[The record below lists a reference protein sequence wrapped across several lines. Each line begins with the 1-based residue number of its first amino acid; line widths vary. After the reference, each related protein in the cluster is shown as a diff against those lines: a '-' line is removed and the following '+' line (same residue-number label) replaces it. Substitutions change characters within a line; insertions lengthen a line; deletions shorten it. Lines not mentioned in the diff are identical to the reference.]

1 MARRRSFDD
10 VAAVRAA
17 RELFWEKGYE
27 AVSLAELQSVTGLSR
42 SSIYAAYG
50 SKRELFER
58 ASLSYLADIVD
69 PLLAPMEAAGADRR
83 DIQAFFLAVAAV
95 LRSPDNRFARRG
107 CFIINIALELEQLDQ
122 RATDMVSQY
131 RARVH
136 GAVTNA
142 LVPITGPGARAAQAE
157 VLTAA
162 HVGIMVTARL
172 DPVAAAI
179 ASETL
184 ASGLSETRDRPGYG
198 PAPPGTRW
206 PV

>member
-17 RELFWEKGYE
+17 REIFWEKGYE

-58 ASLSYLADIVD
+58 ASLSYLADVVD
-69 PLLAPMEAAGADRR
+69 PLLAPMEAAGADGR
-83 DIQAFFLAVAAV
+83 DIQAFFLAMAAV
-95 LRSPDNRFARRG
+95 LRSPDNRFAGRG

-131 RARVH
+131 RTRVH

-142 LVPITGPGARAAQAE
+142 LMPIGSPDARAARAE

-172 DPVAAAI
+172 DPIAAAI
-179 ASETL
+179 ASETV
-184 ASGLSETRDRPGYG
+184 AAGLSED
-198 PAPPGTRW
+198 
-206 PV
+206 